1 MASKIDGIYMIIFTK
16 NTDTEYWYS
25 HRGLAKFPS
34 RDLMSG
40 IVPWYAVSP
49 LLKKKE
55 KNNKKEKRKK
65 QLIFQYLADWIM
77 ITILQY
83 LKSILN
89 TNTFILYCSMLWDK
103 CTVCVTEYSHNRS
116 LTVTYGQNWRESY
129 VFWICIFSK
138 KKESNWQTDLNAR
151 RQ

>member
-1 MASKIDGIYMIIFTK
+1 MWWKMKQFQPLFWKKSLNNSHFQGMASKIDGGFSIYMIIFTK
-16 NTDTEYWYS
+16 KYWYW
-25 HRGLAKFPS
+25 
-34 RDLMSG
+34 
-40 IVPWYAVSP
+40 I
-49 LLKKKE
+49 
-55 KNNKKEKRKK
+55 
-65 QLIFQYLADWIM
+65 LIFQHLADWILT
-77 ITILQY
+77 TILQY

-89 TNTFILYCSMLWDK
+89 TNTFILYCLMLWDK